1 MEALLRSG
9 ASGEELSAAY
19 AKAVE
24 LAADPSVQ
32 EHLRRRISDG

>member
-9 ASGEELSAAY
+9 ASGEQLSAAY

-24 LAADPSVQ
+24 LAADPSVR
-32 EHLRRRISDG
+32 EHLRRRLDAG